1 MSWHYALLLAMFYHV
16 ALSVVRCHHGSN
28 LFYERYDISFYSF
41 KHCDTSL
48 YSYIRHGAFLV
59 AGLDKRNL
67 TRIGAISFSPQRETR
82 GRKGCGALAHV
93 YCAIKVHASTQRRV
107 SWASP
112 SPIGGTDRNSSSV
125 CDRST
130 RVIPIHTAGILRLMG
145 IFASVLEA

>member
-1 MSWHYALLLAMFYHV
+1 MSWRYALLLAMLYHV

-28 LFYERYDISFYSF
+28 QFYKRYDISYYSF

-48 YSYIRHGAFLV
+48 YSYIRHGVFLV
-59 AGLDKRNL
+59 AGLCKRNL
-67 TRIGAISFSPQRETR
+67 ACDGIVEEEEE
-82 GRKGCGALAHV
+82 GRYTGALACV
-93 YCAIKVHASTQRRV
+93 YCAIKAQASIQRRV

-112 SPIGGTDRNSSSV
+112 SPIGGTERNSSSV

-130 RVIPIHTAGILRLMG
+130 WVIPIHTAGILRLMG